1 MKECFKYAKFKI
13 SRSLIGAAAL
23 LLPAFRQLEVRL
35 EQIAVMPRHIKLT
48 SAPPLHPPFC
58 TNLLHYSIYNLLLL
72 TVKIINFD
80 KGNYPENREESFVT
94 SQLLSCDTGFSL

>member
-1 MKECFKYAKFKI
+1 MKVCFKYAKFKI

-23 LLPAFRQLEVRL
+23 LLPAFRQLEFRL

-48 SAPPLHPPFC
+48 SAPPLRPPFF

-80 KGNYPENREESFVT
+80 KGNYLENREES
-94 SQLLSCDTGFSL
+94 LI